1 MHSRKKGVMAVEME
15 LLKKRILVAV
25 GEIPADTVIKNGKI
39 IDVFNLEILS
49 GDIAITDGTIA
60 GIGTYEGKETID
72 TGDCFVVPGL
82 IDAHVH
88 IESSMVCPSEFEKV
102 VLPHG
107 VTAVVA
113 DPHEIANVLG
123 EAGIT
128 FMLENSE
135 GLDLDVFFMLPS
147 CVPATPFEHAGA
159 VLLNEQLS
167 PFYKHPRVLG
177 LAEVMDY
184 PSVKNLDPQMLE
196 KLVAASPYKID
207 GHGAGLD
214 RAGINVFAAAGI
226 QTDHECVT
234 PEQVKERLSNGMYV
248 MLRQGSAA
256 KNLKDLLVAVNDSN
270 RSRCMFCTD
279 DKHLD
284 DLIAEGSIDHHIRL
298 AVEQGFNPL
307 AAVQMATINAAQCF
321 GLKHKGAVA
330 PGYDADLIF
339 VEDLDRFTVK
349 AVYKA
354 GKCVARDG
362 KLLKEVSLDQLAGT
376 ISSSVFIREITEED
390 LCIPVRK
397 GRKANVIEIIPNQI
411 ETRKK
416 VMEVPSAGGAFMP
429 STEQDLAKLA
439 VIERHRATGH
449 IGLAIC
455 KGLGI
460 RTGAVASTIAH
471 DSHNLIVAGV
481 NDEDI
486 LLAIGTLK
494 KIGGGLAVADQGKL
508 LAAMPLPI
516 AGLMSGQSTEK
527 AAAQFAA
534 VKEALRE
541 ICEDKGF
548 DLLLT
553 LSFLS
558 LPVIPEL
565 KITDLGLFDS
575 VTFQHIAV
583 SAPS

>member
-1 MHSRKKGVMAVEME
+1 ME

>member
-1 MHSRKKGVMAVEME
+1 MAVEME

>member
-1 MHSRKKGVMAVEME
+1 MAVEME

-416 VMEVPSAGGAFMP
+416 VMEVPSADGAFMP